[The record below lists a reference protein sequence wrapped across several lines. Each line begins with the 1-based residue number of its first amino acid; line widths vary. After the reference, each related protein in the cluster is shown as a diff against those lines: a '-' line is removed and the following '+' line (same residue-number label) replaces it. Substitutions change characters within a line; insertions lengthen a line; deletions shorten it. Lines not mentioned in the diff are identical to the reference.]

1 MHSHFSIK
9 ISIVLIMCVLITSS
23 LSIQPVSALDSK
35 QITEKFVVAE
45 KHMLEG
51 EYKEAVTIFD
61 DLLETSPTNIKILN
75 LKGIAQSNLGYHK
88 QSMIQFYKILEID
101 PDNVIALA
109 GIVVNNNIIGIK
121 LKKQLSIISEKLSI
135 ISEKAIYYFREAIY
149 YFRKDIYYFRKSYLI
164 FQKSYLLR
172 QLSSGKRH

>member
-1 MHSHFSIK
+1 MTRFSIK

-75 LKGIAQSNLGYHK
+75 LKGIEL
-88 QSMIQFYKILEID
+88 
-101 PDNVIALA
+101 
-109 GIVVNNNIIGIK
+109 
-121 LKKQLSIISEKLSI
+121 
-135 ISEKAIYYFREAIY
+135 
-149 YFRKDIYYFRKSYLI
+149 
-164 FQKSYLLR
+164 
-172 QLSSGKRH
+172 